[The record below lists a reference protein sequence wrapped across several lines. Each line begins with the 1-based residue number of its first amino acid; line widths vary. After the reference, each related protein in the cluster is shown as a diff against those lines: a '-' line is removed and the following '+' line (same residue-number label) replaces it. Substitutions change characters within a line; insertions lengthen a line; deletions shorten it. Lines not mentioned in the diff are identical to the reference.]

1 LFLYFKSFF
10 KKIKS
15 FNFFIYFNYYFL
27 LFLNY
32 FNVKNIFKNKKYIFN
47 QKYFKKPPNQTKAT
61 FQCAWKYIFS
71 LSPFWL
77 AIQRVID
84 CGPAICGLPKWT
96 KDGKMQLVAF
106 SFSCKVPHHTI
117 RWRIVSLN
125 SELPLS
131 GRVSQLWT
139 ALELEG
145 WTHVKDTMLPLRNWV
160 RSYGVEE
167 DNQNIYEFESLP
179 SIFPMIA
186 WNACRVHHV
195 LVFRTNV

>member
-1 LFLYFKSFF
+1 
-10 KKIKS
+10 
-15 FNFFIYFNYYFL
+15 
-27 LFLNY
+27 
-32 FNVKNIFKNKKYIFN
+32 
-47 QKYFKKPPNQTKAT
+47 
-61 FQCAWKYIFS
+61 
-71 LSPFWL
+71 
-77 AIQRVID
+77 
-84 CGPAICGLPKWT
+84 
-96 KDGKMQLVAF
+96 MQLVAF
-106 SFSCKVPHHTI
+106 SFSCKVPNHTI

-186 WNACRVHHV
+186 WNECRVRHV
-195 LVFRTNV
+195 LVFRTNVQALLFNTRWGVLVPLPGFFITKKKKKSNLRQVICSIRRQVSWCSEDISLIYF